1 MGHGHLLVD
10 CFCLYLGT
18 FEDKHPNPS
27 YWPLTID
34 LWMLND
40 ISDQNL
46 RAHRWPCEN
55 WGLLL
60 MTPSGC
66 GLPDWCRG
74 HRTNGAHEDSRTAS
88 CRCKTFFKLAHI
100 GTTSS
105 QPWGWCNDANPKS
118 VGLSWFCISSNC
130 HSLVG
135 QSKYR
140 QPWWQNHHV
149 NELQCCKIAPA
160 SYRQND
166 CLKGSCEFLIST
178 MNRFQIVSFVSWLQL
193 NCKERNLMN
202 PLALV
207 TLGSLGDRGHW
218 IFKNVDLTCLGVWSP
233 IFGPN
238 FFNWKR
244 VWGQTFN
251 DSKELVNGLVWCHKN
266 KLFLHDVMW
275 ENMIKMEYIP
285 PGFPA
290 RYFMLGGD

>member
-10 CFCLYLGT
+10 CFFCLYLGT

-46 RAHRWPCEN
+46 RAHRWPREN

-105 QPWGWCNDANPKS
+105 QPWGWCNDAKPKS
-118 VGLSWFCISSNC
+118 VGLSCFCISSNC

-135 QSKYR
+135 QSFCIGNLDGMPSPCQWAAIWQGFSR
-140 QPWWQNHHV
+140 QW
-149 NELQCCKIAPA
+149 
-160 SYRQND
+160 QND
-166 CLKGSCEFLIST
+166 CLKGSCEFLIWT
-178 MNRFQIVSFVSWLQL
+178 MKRRFKLWVL
-193 NCKERNLMN
+193 
-202 PLALV
+202 
-207 TLGSLGDRGHW
+207 
-218 IFKNVDLTCLGVWSP
+218 
-233 IFGPN
+233 
-238 FFNWKR
+238 FN
-244 VWGQTFN
+244 GC
-251 DSKELVNGLVWCHKN
+251 S
-266 KLFLHDVMW
+266 
-275 ENMIKMEYIP
+275 
-285 PGFPA
+285 
-290 RYFMLGGD
+290 